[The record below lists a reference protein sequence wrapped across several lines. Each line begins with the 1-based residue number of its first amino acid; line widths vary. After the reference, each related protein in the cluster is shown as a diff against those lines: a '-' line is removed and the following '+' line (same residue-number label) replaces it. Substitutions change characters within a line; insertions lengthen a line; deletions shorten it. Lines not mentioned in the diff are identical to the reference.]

1 MVDLLF
7 YMVAAVAIIGGI
19 IKIVAKKK
27 KDKEDEKEQQD
38 TEKLSPGR
46 PERYLCCS
54 GRPFNFIVFLPYCF
68 LKNADKIKRKVK
80 SV

>member
-27 KDKEDEKEQQD
+27 KYKEDEKE
-38 TEKLSPGR
+38 
-46 PERYLCCS
+46 
-54 GRPFNFIVFLPYCF
+54 
-68 LKNADKIKRKVK
+68 
-80 SV
+80 

>member
-27 KDKEDEKEQQD
+27 KGKEDEKE
-38 TEKLSPGR
+38 
-46 PERYLCCS
+46 
-54 GRPFNFIVFLPYCF
+54 
-68 LKNADKIKRKVK
+68 
-80 SV
+80 